1 VRTQPVAST
10 EKNAAAVMGDGKRM
24 WVEKDQPR
32 SLPDSPPPLA
42 SMVWRKRRTERMDLG
57 FLKICND
64 LDEKGRSGLGV
75 GYHVLL
81 CVSLSWI

>member
-1 VRTQPVAST
+1 
-10 EKNAAAVMGDGKRM
+10 
-24 WVEKDQPR
+24 
-32 SLPDSPPPLA
+32 
-42 SMVWRKRRTERMDLG
+42 MVWRKRRTKRMDLG

-81 CVSLSWI
+81 CVRSSWTWPSTTGKLELPYPATIATPPRMSSPQEGEQNET

>member
-1 VRTQPVAST
+1 
-10 EKNAAAVMGDGKRM
+10 MGDGKRT
-24 WVEKDQPR
+24 WVEKDQPW
-32 SLPDSPPPLA
+32 SLSASPPLLA